1 MHPRDLGEIKCW
13 NLRGTRTGNIQI
25 LFLLGNRNHI
35 ASYSLGVFFKKRTSF
50 LKDQRKEWWIFFYS
64 ISKHATFF
72 FFFFGGGGGGGGG
85 GGVGGGGNKDRVL
98 KENKN
103 KLV

>member
-35 ASYSLGVFFKKRTSF
+35 ASYSLGFF
-50 LKDQRKEWWIFFYS
+50 LKKDIFFEGSKERMVDFFYS
-64 ISKHATFF
+64 KQATFF
-72 FFFFGGGGGGGGG
+72 FFFLGGGGGDGGGG
-85 GGVGGGGNKDRVL
+85 GRRRREQRQSSEG
-98 KENKN
+98 E
-103 KLV
+103 